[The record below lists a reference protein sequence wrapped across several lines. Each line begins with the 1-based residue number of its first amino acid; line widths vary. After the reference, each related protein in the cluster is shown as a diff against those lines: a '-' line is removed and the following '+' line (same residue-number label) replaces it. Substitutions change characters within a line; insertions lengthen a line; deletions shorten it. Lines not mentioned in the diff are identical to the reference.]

1 MRKGDWK
8 ECWSVHAVGR
18 NLAAGKGK
26 GGNGSR
32 CEQEMR
38 KGDWKECWSAYA
50 VGWNL
55 AAGKGKSEVAEQDES
70 PWWREGCMMMK
81 G

>member
-38 KGDWKECWSAYA
+38 KGDRKECWSAYA
-50 VGWNL
+50 VGAIWLRAKANQRWQSKTNHPGG
-55 AAGKGKSEVAEQDES
+55 GKGA
-70 PWWREGCMMMK
+70 
-81 G
+81 

>member
-26 GGNGSR
+26 
-32 CEQEMR
+32 
-38 KGDWKECWSAYA
+38 
-50 VGWNL
+50 
-55 AAGKGKSEVAEQDES
+55 SEVAEQDES
-70 PWWREGCMMMK
+70 PWWRGGCMMMK